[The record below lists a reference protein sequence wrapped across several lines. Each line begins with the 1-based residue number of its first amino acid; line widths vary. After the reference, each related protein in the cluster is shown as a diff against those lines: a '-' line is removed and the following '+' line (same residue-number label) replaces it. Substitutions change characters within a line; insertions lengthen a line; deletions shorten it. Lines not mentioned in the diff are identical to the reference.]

1 MWNTEADVIQ
11 DWLLRET
18 EPIDLIMYWG
28 QLTQVYKDLE
38 FLDAIDDATRIKAF
52 KDVVREMNRLFTRVR
67 NKLTSATDLQD
78 CIDYLTSQF
87 HPGAIQDV
95 REPKDIVFQTLKQ
108 SWIKQQVYQLS
119 TIKDNMFSEEE

>member
-67 NKLTSATDLQD
+67 NKLTSTTDLQD